1 MGLHLPSLW
10 PGWVARAASHG
21 AQWGSAIGPLFL
33 CLLTSLRTGQ
43 CTHTV
48 FPAAAGHWLHEVKGS
63 QGPGKTQQSLRFSL

>member
-48 FPAAAGHWLHEVKGS
+48 FPAAAGH
-63 QGPGKTQQSLRFSL
+63 